1 MSVDALRFPGTDGEP
16 PPRESSR
23 LEAAIA
29 RRLRVSFSY
38 RDGSGLLSRRR
49 VRPLQ
54 LVSGRNG
61 GLLIAWCEL
70 RRDMRTF
77 RLDRMGAVRPG
88 SRFPVPRGWGL
99 EGDPG
104 SDKV

>member
-1 MSVDALRFPGTDGEP
+1 MSIDALWFPGAGGEP
-16 PPRESSR
+16 PPRAPSR

-38 RDGSGLLSRRR
+38 SDQSGFSSRRR

-54 LVSGRNG
+54 LVSSRNG
-61 GLLIAWCEL
+61 VHLIAWCEL

-88 SRFPVPRGWGL
+88 SRFLVPRGWGL
-99 EGDPG
+99 EGGPG
-104 SDKV
+104 VDRV